1 MPREGQTYYIGK
13 KQYTNAQKVWALDF
27 FAPYYYDICVKRK
40 TRSPF
45 RDAFMILKEQ
55 FERRWDETIQYRT
68 FYDWHYNEPVV
79 RSVQRLIAD
88 GDRSETQHEQMLMIR
103 QNEQRIAILR
113 MQDEMA
119 DSLWV
124 DR

>member
-1 MPREGQTYYIGK
+1 
-13 KQYTNAQKVWALDF
+13 
-27 FAPYYYDICVKRK
+27 
-40 TRSPF
+40 
-45 RDAFMILKEQ
+45 MILKEQ

-88 GDRSETQHEQMLMIR
+88 EDRSETQHEQMLMIR

-113 MQDEMA
+113 MQDELVY
-119 DSLWV
+119 SLWV